1 MAEKT
6 NKATVSEPVTDP
18 MKELVEIMLP
28 FVPGEPETVFVGLNG
43 KGYTIERGVPVKIPK
58 PVKAILDES
67 AAKKQQQLAMIRELE
82 AKAREPKQVF

>member
-6 NKATVSEPVTDP
+6 KATVSEPVTDP